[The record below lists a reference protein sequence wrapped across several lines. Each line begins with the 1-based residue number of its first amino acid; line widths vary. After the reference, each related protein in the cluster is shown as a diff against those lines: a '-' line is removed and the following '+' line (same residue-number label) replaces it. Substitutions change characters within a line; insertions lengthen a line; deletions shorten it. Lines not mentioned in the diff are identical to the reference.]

1 MLFCWPNKCL
11 LMCVFSVLLVLGLE
25 NFVYCQLELV
35 AYCQRLFDAVGVS
48 SGALFFYLVADYFQ
62 LQCMR
67 FGWHRLFHYLS
78 WGIYLDRNDRSFGV
92 FSLVALEV
100 LGDVYSLSFRCD
112 SEVAFFFSCCLML
125 KDFWSPSPS
134 PSYLYFPYQ
143 KFCYSKSINNFTKY
157 ISP

>member
-67 FGWHRLFHYLS
+67 FG
-78 WGIYLDRNDRSFGV
+78 
-92 FSLVALEV
+92 
-100 LGDVYSLSFRCD
+100 
-112 SEVAFFFSCCLML
+112 
-125 KDFWSPSPS
+125 
-134 PSYLYFPYQ
+134 
-143 KFCYSKSINNFTKY
+143 
-157 ISP
+157 